1 MNEYSLN
8 TKWILWFHSINDTQW
23 NKKSYK
29 NLFEINNLYD
39 LKSVNDTITKLHLQN
54 GMFFI
59 MRDDIFP
66 TWEDPDNR
74 NGCCISFKIPG
85 NVLYD
90 EWNFI
95 INRIL
100 TEDILKDKDFY
111 EQINGISISP
121 KKEFNICKLW
131 LRDHN
136 ENYTDFI
143 REYEPHFTK
152 EKSLIKKHELSDS

>member
-8 TKWILWFHSINDTQW
+8 TKWILWYHSINDNQW

-39 LKSVNDTITKLHLQN
+39 LFSINNTITKIHLQN

-85 NVLYD
+85 NVLH
-90 EWNFI
+90 EQWNYI

-100 TEDILKDKDFY
+100 TEDIFKDKDKY

-121 KKEFNICKLW
+121 KKEFNICKIW

-143 REYEPHFTK
+143 KEYEPHFIK
-152 EKSLIKKHELSDS
+152 EKALIKKHELNDS